1 MQSLVGLQL
10 QKLLFQSHSPLGCPL
25 SPYGM
30 TRTFELFRKRF
41 TLPASVL
48 VTTYVIL
55 LSSSFVNH
63 SDAERGFIIHTRYI
77 HIILAIIYH
86 VLVMIGKCHRCGIEN
101 VEVMSIKKANSE
113 EQITLCNQCRPADG
127 AYAY

>member
-1 MQSLVGLQL
+1 V
-10 QKLLFQSHSPLGCPL
+10 
-25 SPYGM
+25 
-30 TRTFELFRKRF
+30 
-41 TLPASVL
+41 SVL
-48 VTTYVIL
+48 VTTYVVL

-63 SDAERGFIIHTRYI
+63 SDAERSFIIHTRYI
-77 HIILAIIYH
+77 HIILAIVYH
-86 VLVMIGKCHRCGIEN
+86 VLVMTGKCHRCGMEN